1 MVCGKNAEV
10 FGMISN
16 KYARL
21 VVLQE
26 LPTLVEKLWHYRMQS
41 AGIYIL
47 IDEKVLNVSKILG
60 PRGKKLLKCPTLY
73 WQLCKRNKH
82 NFPNVYLKFAICMTL
97 IFHYSKI

>member
-60 PRGKKLLKCPTLY
+60 PRRKKLY
-73 WQLCKRNKH
+73 NVQLCIDSYVR
-82 NFPNVYLKFAICMTL
+82 VSYVSQICHL
-97 IFHYSKI
+97 YDINIPL

>member
-1 MVCGKNAEV
+1 MFVLGDTECVVCGKNAEV

-60 PRGKKLLKCPTLY
+60 PRGKKL
-73 WQLCKRNKH
+73 
-82 NFPNVYLKFAICMTL
+82 
-97 IFHYSKI
+97 